1 MFVGAATETM
11 TYMMSTLDD
20 LRDEAF
26 VKIILGEEPVDAY
39 DTFVENW
46 MAMGGEQITAEVNE
60 WYASVK

>member
-1 MFVGAATETM
+1 M
-11 TYMMSTLDD
+11 
-20 LRDEAF
+20 
-26 VKIILGEEPVDAY
+26 KIILGEEPVDSY